1 MDTFK
6 TRPGSSE
13 ELLITEENFTNKT
26 KKQFPYVMKENG
38 KNVYKAICPACD
50 NPIRIVGLYKREEDV
65 KRKPYGRHTPSDLP
79 GLTVYNEEDYLN
91 CPYPNPN
98 QSNDG
103 AKRRPGDKKS
113 SWIYDLMKEHFDLI
127 ISILEK
133 SLHIYISYYFAET
146 LLQNW
151 KNNEGWRY
159 YHTNYNNLSYMLLYA
174 EKSYRIF
181 GQLIRKDSNVEK
193 AILEKGKNFQL
204 EDIGMNYYHKIKQKD
219 GFLDAVFYL
228 TNHQL
233 KRDGEHTEEIYKYC
247 IIEGEKEIYKEKI
260 IVEKGRLYKLIQ
272 QQQSRSN
279 REERLIEIA
288 NRVL

>member
-1 MDTFK
+1 
-6 TRPGSSE
+6 
-13 ELLITEENFTNKT
+13 
-26 KKQFPYVMKENG
+26 
-38 KNVYKAICPACD
+38 
-50 NPIRIVGLYKREEDV
+50 
-65 KRKPYGRHTPSDLP
+65 
-79 GLTVYNEEDYLN
+79 
-91 CPYPNPN
+91 
-98 QSNDG
+98 
-103 AKRRPGDKKS
+103 
-113 SWIYDLMKEHFDLI
+113 
-127 ISILEK
+127 
-133 SLHIYISYYFAET
+133 
-146 LLQNW
+146 
-151 KNNEGWRY
+151 
-159 YHTNYNNLSYMLLYA
+159 MLLYA

-233 KRDGEHTEEIYKYC
+233 KRDGEHTEESYKYC
-247 IIEGEKEIYKEKI
+247 IIEEKI

>member
-26 KKQFPYVMKENG
+26 KKQFPYV
-38 KNVYKAICPACD
+38 
-50 NPIRIVGLYKREEDV
+50 
-65 KRKPYGRHTPSDLP
+65 
-79 GLTVYNEEDYLN
+79 
-91 CPYPNPN
+91 
-98 QSNDG
+98 
-103 AKRRPGDKKS
+103 
-113 SWIYDLMKEHFDLI
+113 MKEHFDLI

>member
-1 MDTFK
+1 
-6 TRPGSSE
+6 
-13 ELLITEENFTNKT
+13 
-26 KKQFPYVMKENG
+26 
-38 KNVYKAICPACD
+38 
-50 NPIRIVGLYKREEDV
+50 
-65 KRKPYGRHTPSDLP
+65 
-79 GLTVYNEEDYLN
+79 
-91 CPYPNPN
+91 
-98 QSNDG
+98 
-103 AKRRPGDKKS
+103 
-113 SWIYDLMKEHFDLI
+113 
-127 ISILEK
+127 
-133 SLHIYISYYFAET
+133 
-146 LLQNW
+146 
-151 KNNEGWRY
+151 
-159 YHTNYNNLSYMLLYA
+159 MLLYA

-233 KRDGEHTEEIYKYC
+233 KRDGEHTEESYKYC